1 MDFQAFIVRGY
12 LSFNLGF
19 LPFGAGSPP
28 QAPAAL
34 QQQGIEG
41 TARLIS
47 GNHMPSPRY
56 PPSELRRPADSAAA
70 RLPPGHAS
78 DQGRPADSGGRP
90 ISARPIS
97 GRPIAT
103 SVCVFRLTNQTQV
116 TGAGK
121 TGLYRSVQTL
131 LVRQTETDDSGRF
144 RILLPP
150 GTYSVFTKKGSLFYA
165 TRRDE
170 KNNIAPVEVLPGKM
184 TRVDCSVAS
193 DQTAVY

>member
-1 MDFQAFIVRGY
+1 MDFRAFIVTGY
-12 LSFNLGF
+12 LIASLG
-19 LPFGAGSPP
+19 
-28 QAPAAL
+28 L

-41 TARLIS
+41 TARRIS
-47 GNHMPSPRY
+47 GNQMRSPKYRPG
-56 PPSELRRPADSAAA
+56 PPSGAHST
-70 RLPPGHAS
+70 
-78 DQGRPADSGGRP
+78 
-90 ISARPIS
+90 I
-97 GRPIAT
+97 
-103 SVCVFRLTNQTQV
+103 CVFRLTNQSQV

-131 LVRQTETDDSGRF
+131 LVRQTDTDDSGRF

-184 TRVDCSVAS
+184 TRVDCSVES
-193 DQTAVY
+193 DHAAVY

>member
-19 LPFGAGSPP
+19 LPFGAGSPQQP
-28 QAPAAL
+28 AAAL

-41 TARLIS
+41 TALRIS
-47 GNHMPSPRY
+47 GNHMPSPRLR
-56 PPSELRRPADSAAA
+56 PGPSPGVAA
-70 RLPPGHAS
+70 S
-78 DQGRPADSGGRP
+78 
-90 ISARPIS
+90 I
-97 GRPIAT
+97 
-103 SVCVFRLTNQTQV
+103 CVFRLTNQTQL
-116 TGAGK
+116 TGTGQ
-121 TGLYRSVQTL
+121 TGLYRSVQTP
-131 LVRQTETDDSGRF
+131 LVRQAETDDSGRF

-184 TRVDCSVAS
+184 TRVNCSVAS
-193 DQTAVY
+193 DHAAVY

>member
-28 QAPAAL
+28 QPPAAL

-41 TARLIS
+41 TARSIS
-47 GNHMPSPRY
+47 GNQMRSPRY
-56 PPSELRRPADSAAA
+56 PPSDRVRPSDSGAF
-70 RLPPGHAS
+70 RLPPGSSS
-78 DQGRPADSGGRP
+78 DRRSPSDSGGGP

-97 GRPIAT
+97 GRPTAT
-103 SVCVFRLTNQTQV
+103 SICVFRLTNQTQV

-121 TGLYRSVQTL
+121 NGLYRSVQTL

-184 TRVDCSVAS
+184 TRVDCSVVS
-193 DQTAVY
+193 DHAAVY